1 MGDDRGK
8 RSFGGGWRR
17 PWLDGGGCSGQW
29 LPQRM
34 EAAVADGTAL
44 LSDGGNSGRVASAD
58 GVACG
63 G

>member
-1 MGDDRGK
+1 MADGGGRGWMEAAVADSSY
-8 RSFGGGWRR
+8 RGGWRR
-17 PWLDGGGCSGQW
+17 
-29 LPQRM
+29 
-34 EAAVADGTAL
+34 AAVADGTAL